1 MVRVKIFK
9 WVKIHR
15 RHLRQIQGH
24 LAGRNFVT
32 ESSVNIHSS
41 LRMQECRH
49 ESENY
54 NQLLSTVQL
63 SNNKFINVIM
73 GGTLDLR

>member
-9 WVKIHR
+9 WVKIQR

-54 NQLLSTVQL
+54 NYQRIQL